1 MNYVS
6 AALAVSSHQ
15 HQGSSVNDPHA
26 EQSEQPFPRL
36 SAAGSEL
43 TAQMLQQLQL
53 QAREQ
58 FSRDLPLL
66 LEQQRGRW
74 VIYRGE
80 EQLAVE
86 YSEFEA
92 QKSAPAAPHPQT
104 ELRTF
109 WIMSGEDD
117 LEANLDAA

>member
-1 MNYVS
+1 MND
-6 AALAVSSHQ
+6 Q
-15 HQGSSVNDPHA
+15 PA
-26 EQSEQPFPRL
+26 EQSDQADPRL

-74 VIYRGE
+74 VIYRGN
-80 EQLAVE
+80 EQLTVE

-92 QKSAPAAPHPQT
+92 QKSASAAPHPLN

-117 LEANLDAA
+117 LEADLDAA